1 MEEWGHLITTIIWQ
15 NTMPDESFSTL
26 LLLLEVLAECLS
38 DDDYKRIMRKLDER
52 LVRKIKVK

>member
-1 MEEWGHLITTIIWQ
+1 
-15 NTMPDESFSTL
+15 MPDESFATL